1 MNKIEIWAPKY
12 CDNTVLIAKY
22 KVENGYN
29 EIEFTKA
36 KHLLGKRFKVHS
48 TDIKSSP
55 IISNGK
61 IQCYAVPFDKLIK
74 I

>member
-1 MNKIEIWAPKY
+1 MCIEY
-12 CDNTVLIAKY
+12 DNYNLLY
-22 KVENGYN
+22 DLVENGYN